1 MPIYKY
7 KCNNCSEVVTLI
19 HSFDEQRTDCKVCDH
34 SDTLVKLLNKPFI
47 DKHSSDEESTAVGT
61 LTKKYI
67 EENRETLTQQKKEVK
82 NKNYDK
88 S

>member
-1 MPIYKY
+1 M
-7 KCNNCSEVVTLI
+7 
-19 HSFDEQRTDCKVCDH
+19 HSFDEHRTDCKVCDH

-47 DKHSSDEESTAVGT
+47 DKSSSDEESAAVGA

-67 EENRETLTQQKKEVK
+67 EENREVLSQQKKEVK
-82 NKNYDK
+82 NKNYDN